1 MDIQQVL
8 GFSGLERLSRG
19 WQSQKW
25 RASSATKHWDS
36 GLSCPSPQKNKY
48 IARQRHQNPT
58 LFKATQRRCW
68 LGLNNPK
75 LGAQLLLGCGTQGTS
90 ASERRAGC
98 KDFSGE
104 NIIKQSFKEV
114 VTKPPSGMRGNS
126 LKVRIS
132 TGSHLFSATTFTHCI
147 TN

>member
-1 MDIQQVL
+1 MDMQQVL
-8 GFSGLERLSRG
+8 GFSGLERLSRR

-25 RASSATKHWDS
+25 RAPNATKHWGS

-48 IARQRHQNPT
+48 IA
-58 LFKATQRRCW
+58 KATQRRCW

-90 ASERRAGC
+90 TSERRAGC

-104 NIIKQSFKEV
+104 NIMKQSFKEV

-126 LKVRIS
+126 LKARIS
-132 TGSHLFSATTFTHCI
+132 TGFHLFSATTFTHCI